1 MTKAP
6 SYGFWESD
14 NIKRGNTNAFESKIS
29 EIKCNKQNMFHLSF
43 SIWMM
48 IALTG
53 NQQQRRNV
61 HVRLIM
67 WFALVKVWLHPLTQ
81 AATLLCAK
89 IIKSLWHISQHVP
102 AQHFREKILI
112 KFQTFDT
119 EQILKCQNSKWWT
132 GQNKSVMCVLRKTNY
147 HIVLQD
153 IIWDCEGLLMM
164 MVWLMVN
171 EMVQVARDTTRP
183 SLKRVIFVVKLKV
196 ANVSFLVVVM
206 MELWKWFGTLGS
218 EKLKSQNPLVLRG
231 NCI

>member
-1 MTKAP
+1 
-6 SYGFWESD
+6 
-14 NIKRGNTNAFESKIS
+14 
-29 EIKCNKQNMFHLSF
+29 MFHLSF

-164 MVWLMVN
+164 MVCLMDN
-171 EMVQVARDTTRP
+171 EMVVVVQVARDTTTSSFWWFFY
-183 SLKRVIFVVKLKV
+183 SLLLNRL
-196 ANVSFLVVVM
+196 
-206 MELWKWFGTLGS
+206 
-218 EKLKSQNPLVLRG
+218 
-231 NCI
+231 